1 MNLSGLFPWDM
12 LRSDRSLRMLFTALA
27 TLVLLLLT
35 VSSCAIWP
43 VVFSLRSACEPG
55 LATTA
60 RAVLTAAIPLIVV
73 DVIVA
78 VILGWFD
85 RRYSF
90 LKSLLATGLLGF
102 MVMVCVLFAMPVE
115 VAGELSM
122 TFAMQVLRVIFTLML
137 GGVLAFLPAL
147 AATALGFVVR
157 EVYYVVAEMRR

>member
-27 TLVLLLLT
+27 TLVMLLLT

-43 VVFSLRSACEPG
+43 VVFSLRSTGEPG
-55 LATTA
+55 LADAA
-60 RAVLTAAIPLIVV
+60 RAVLTAAIPLVVV
-73 DVIVA
+73 DVLVA
-78 VILGWFD
+78 VALGWFD

-115 VAGELSM
+115 LSAGVPM

-147 AATALGFVVR
+147 VSTVLGFVVR